1 VLWLLA
7 SAGFSTYVSHFGS
20 YSNTYGSLAGVVV
33 FLIWLW
39 LTNVAI
45 LFGAQFAAELE
56 RTAAAA
62 TATAYSPDDTV
73 PIEPAERV

>member
-1 VLWLLA
+1 MA

-20 YSNTYGSLAGVVV
+20 YSNTYGSLAGIIV

-39 LTNVAI
+39 LSNSAI
-45 LFGAQFAAELE
+45 LLGAQFAAELE
-56 RTAAAA
+56 RTGAAASA
-62 TATAYSPDDTV
+62 SAYAADETV